1 MPLMPTPVKGYAPRE
16 HCHVNMRDDDEVVN
30 AAESPPSNGPKKKR
44 HGTNRKVLFV
54 YRSPDEPDSDDD
66 DDYSDS
72 DIQMA
77 HMAG

>member
-1 MPLMPTPVKGYAPRE
+1 
-16 HCHVNMRDDDEVVN
+16 VNMRDD

-44 HGTNRKVLFV
+44 HGTSRKVLFV

-72 DIQMA
+72 DIHMA
-77 HMAG
+77 HMAGRYHKRKSCASIRKAHQ